1 MTTKPKTAGSSA
13 EPRQRNR
20 ALVIL
25 DIVVGVLFA
34 LIGISYM
41 FLLLQV
47 RFVHP
52 HEAFGVA
59 LKIFS
64 VASWV
69 AGVGVFITFATRRRV
84 AFYWPIVGIAVM
96 LVIANLL
103 ALIAGASA

>member
-1 MTTKPKTAGSSA
+1 MTTKPKPADTSVAS
-13 EPRQRNR
+13 RRHNR
-20 ALVIL
+20 ALITI

-69 AGVGVFITFATRRRV
+69 AGVGVFITFASRRRV
-84 AFYWPIVGIAVM
+84 SFYWPIVGIAVM
-96 LVIANLL
+96 LIIANLL
-103 ALIAGASA
+103 ALTAGASA